1 MRWLPWRAEVRCS
14 SSSAAES
21 LCTGPHTKCACAC
34 VCVHGPVRI
43 MGRFSS
49 IRLILLT
56 PGRAAFVLVKGRH
69 VIQTKALGRSC
80 GLIPLAGPAESL
92 PPFLRFLPLPP
103 FLRFPASPLFQPR
116 LVRIHALHHA
126 GACALKA
133 LRALE

>member
-1 MRWLPWRAEVRCS
+1 M
-14 SSSAAES
+14 
-21 LCTGPHTKCACAC
+21 
-34 VCVHGPVRI
+34 CVHGPVRI

-92 PPFLRFLPLPP
+92 PPFLRF
-103 FLRFPASPLFQPR
+103 PASPLFQPR